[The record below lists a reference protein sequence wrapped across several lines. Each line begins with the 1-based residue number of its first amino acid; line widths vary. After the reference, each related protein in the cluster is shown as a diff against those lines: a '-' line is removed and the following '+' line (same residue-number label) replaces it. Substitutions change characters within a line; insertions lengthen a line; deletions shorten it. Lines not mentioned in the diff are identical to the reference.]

1 MVYRA
6 KILLA
11 ISLSLLCAQNSEYS
25 LIGEWIFESMTT
37 ITKAEREEITILYND
52 ENNLETLSFKNSGAI
67 KYNVMNEGVKKLGS
81 GVWYSEDPYITIIVE
96 KDTTYGTYEIENN
109 VLSIIVTEDESEEYY
124 GYSTILKYRLK

>member
-52 ENNLETLSFKNSGAI
+52 ENNLETLSFKNSGAF
-67 KYNVMNEGVKKLGS
+67 KYNVINEGVKKLGS

-96 KDTTYGTYEIENN
+96 KDTTYGTYQIENN

>member
-1 MVYRA
+1 MIYRL
-6 KILLA
+6 KILLVLG
-11 ISLSLLCAQNSEYS
+11 LSLLCAQNSES
-25 LIGEWIFESMTT
+25 RLVGEWIFESMTT
-37 ITKAEREEITILYND
+37 ITKAEREEITIVYND
-52 ENNLETLSFKNSGAI
+52 ENNLETLSFENSGAI

-96 KDTTYGTYEIENN
+96 KDTTYGTYQIENN

>member
-67 KYNVMNEGVKKLGS
+67 KYNVMDRGVKKLGS

-96 KDTTYGTYEIENN
+96 KDTTYGTYQIENN

-124 GYSTILKYRLK
+124 GYSTILNRLK

>member
-11 ISLSLLCAQNSEYS
+11 ISLSLLCAQSSEYS

-37 ITKAEREEITILYND
+37 ITKAEREEITIVYND
-52 ENNLETLSFKNSGAI
+52 ENNLESLSFENSGAI

-96 KDTTYGTYEIENN
+96 KDTTYGTYQIENN

>member
-1 MVYRA
+1 MIYGP
-6 KILLA
+6 KILLVL
-11 ISLSLLCAQNSEYS
+11 SLSLLCAQNSEYR
-25 LIGEWIFESMTT
+25 LVGEWIFESMTT
-37 ITKAEREEITILYND
+37 ITKAEREEITIVYND
-52 ENNLETLSFKNSGAI
+52 ENNLETLSFENSGAI

-96 KDTTYGTYEIENN
+96 KDTTYGTYQIEDN

>member
-1 MVYRA
+1 MIYRP
-6 KILLA
+6 KILLVL
-11 ISLSLLCAQNSEYS
+11 SLSLLCAQNSEYR
-25 LIGEWIFESMTT
+25 LVGEWIFESMTT

-96 KDTTYGTYEIENN
+96 KDTTYGTYQIENN

>member
-1 MVYRA
+1 MINRA
-6 KILLA
+6 RILLVL
-11 ISLSLLCAQNSEYS
+11 SLSLVFAQNSEHV
-25 LIGEWIFESMTT
+25 LVGEWVFESMTT

-52 ENNLETLSFKNSGAI
+52 ENNLETLSFENSGAI

-96 KDTTYGTYEIENN
+96 KDTTYGTYQIENN

>member
-11 ISLSLLCAQNSEYS
+11 ISLSLLYAQNSEYG

-67 KYNVMNEGVKKLGS
+67 KYNVMNEGVEKLGS
-81 GVWYSEDPYITIIVE
+81 GVWYSDDPYITIIVE
-96 KDTTYGTYEIENN
+96 KDTTYGTYQIENN
-109 VLSIIVTEDESEEYY
+109 ILSIIVTEDESEEYY

>member
-96 KDTTYGTYEIENN
+96 KDTTYGTYQIENN

-124 GYSTILKYRLK
+124 GYSTILKYRLR

>member
-1 MVYRA
+1 MIYRPN
-6 KILLA
+6 ILLVL
-11 ISLSLLCAQNSEYS
+11 SLSLLCAQNSENK
-25 LIGEWIFESMTT
+25 LVGEWIFESMTT

-52 ENNLETLSFKNSGAI
+52 ENNLETLSFEKSGAI

-96 KDTTYGTYEIENN
+96 KDTTYGTYQIEND

>member
-1 MVYRA
+1 MIYKP
-6 KILLA
+6 KILLVL
-11 ISLSLLCAQNSEYS
+11 SLSLLCAQNSEYR
-25 LIGEWIFESMTT
+25 LVGEWIFESMTT
-37 ITKAEREEITILYND
+37 ITNAEREEITILYND

-96 KDTTYGTYEIENN
+96 KDTTYGTYQIENN

>member
-1 MVYRA
+1 MIYRP
-6 KILLA
+6 KILLVL
-11 ISLSLLCAQNSEYS
+11 SLSLLCAQNSEYR
-25 LIGEWIFESMTT
+25 LVGEWIFESMTT
-37 ITKAEREEITILYND
+37 ITKAEREEITIVYND
-52 ENNLETLSFKNSGAI
+52 ENNLETLSFENSGAI

-96 KDTTYGTYEIENN
+96 KDTTYGTYQVENN